1 MPTAEAVVLRCRPV
15 RETRIYDQL
24 RDEGIN
30 AEVVPRR
37 IMIADERR
45 LASIFRA
52 ARIVIFVRSL

>member
-1 MPTAEAVVLRCRPV
+1 V